1 MSSYYT
7 FVTEKSTGERKMV
20 FCRDDYFGDHIYGY
34 AIIENNDEEPKVY
47 TYDGFIELYTF
58 GD

>member
-7 FVTEKSTGERKMV
+7 FVTEKATGERKMV
-20 FCRDDYFGDHIYGY
+20 LCRDDCFGPHIYGY
-34 AIIENNDEEPKVY
+34 SIVENNDEEPKIY